1 MSSRKKSE
9 YEMSELTKPT
19 TRKWVEQSEFS
30 RDCTC
35 SRFTR

>member
-1 MSSRKKSE
+1 
-9 YEMSELTKPT
+9 MSELTKPIT
-19 TRKWVEQSEFS
+19 CLGDIFLITRKWVEQCGLS